1 MAIGIKL
8 EVTGV
13 STRKDTENVPTL
25 EVNLSKG
32 KAQIKKGKHV
42 DLLICMV
49 IKMVPQVLVCVA
61 AS

>member
-25 EVNLSKG
+25 EVNLSRG
-32 KAQIKKGKHV
+32 KEQTKKGN
-42 DLLICMV
+42 
-49 IKMVPQVLVCVA
+49 PTQ
-61 AS
+61 S